1 MAENDKLCTKV
12 YPNYG
17 AGSCGCGKSCGC
29 GCDCGSNVGP
39 AGPMGPAGPAGP
51 AGPVGPAGPTGAT
64 GATGPAGPAG
74 PTGATGATGPTG
86 ATGATGPAGPA
97 GATATNDNALLYA
110 EASQTVANGAT
121 LALGT
126 NVINSTDGSIAASGT
141 TGVTLAPGQYL
152 VTFVTDATTTA
163 EGPVGAALAL
173 NGTPVTYTESNV
185 TTAAAGERRI
195 ALNSILTVSDQST
208 LTVQNNTG
216 AENAYENSSLTVVR
230 LA

>member
-1 MAENDKLCTKV
+1 MAENDELCTKV

-29 GCDCGSNVGP
+29 GCDCGSNV
-39 AGPMGPAGPAGP
+39 
-51 AGPVGPAGPTGAT
+51 
-64 GATGPAGPAG
+64 
-74 PTGATGATGPTG
+74 
-86 ATGATGPAGPA
+86 GPA

-195 ALNSILTVSDQST
+195 ALNSVLTVSDQST

-216 AENAYENSSLTVVR
+216 TENAYENSSLTVVR